1 MHQAANTSR
10 GDILIVDDNPAN
22 LRLLSQML
30 SERGYSIRAVRSGER
45 ALASINAT
53 LPELILLDIRMGEVN
68 GYQVCKELKA
78 NPKTADTPVIFIS
91 ALQELSDKVKGF
103 NVGGVDYITK
113 PFQFEEV
120 LARVETHLT
129 LRRIQKEL
137 LDTNRRLALELS
149 LAGDLQASFLPN
161 NIPDLKQFDLALELR
176 PARETSGDFYDF
188 FPLPGNR
195 YGLVVADVVDK
206 GAAAALL
213 MALCRTLIRS
223 HAQEY
228 PDNPELVLSHTN
240 ARMLS
245 DTDASRFV
253 TVFFCVLSLEEGI
266 IHYCNAG
273 HNPPILFHKDN
284 MDYPVQLEK
293 TGVPLGILQDQQWE
307 CASITMQEHDVM
319 LIYTDGI
326 TEACNAEGVMF
337 GVERLSKILSENL
350 DRNVSETK
358 DAIFSEVDQHIETSQ
373 AKDDMALVVVRR
385 NPNQYTP

>member
-1 MHQAANTSR
+1 
-10 GDILIVDDNPAN
+10 
-22 LRLLSQML
+22 
-30 SERGYSIRAVRSGER
+30 
-45 ALASINAT
+45 
-53 LPELILLDIRMGEVN
+53 MGEMD
-68 GYQVCKELKA
+68 GYQVCNKIKA
-78 NPKTADTPVIFIS
+78 NPKTTDIPVIFIS
-91 ALQELSDKVKGF
+91 ALQEISDKVKGF

-129 LRRIQKEL
+129 LRRIQNEL
-137 LDTNRRLALELS
+137 LDTNRRLAQELS
-149 LAGDLQASFLPN
+149 LAGDLQASFLPDT
-161 NIPDLKQFDLALELR
+161 IPDLRQFDLVFELR

-240 ARMLS
+240 MRMLS

-253 TVFFCVLSLEEGI
+253 TVFYCVLSAEDGLI
-266 IHYCNAG
+266 RYCNAG
-273 HNPPILFHKDN
+273 HNPPILIHKD
-284 MDYPVQLEK
+284 DSDLPLHLEK
-293 TGVPLGILQDQQWE
+293 TGVPLGILHDRNWE
-307 CASITMQEHDVM
+307 CATTTMQKHDVM

-326 TEACNAEGVMF
+326 TEACSPEGVMF
-337 GVERLSKILSENL
+337 GAERLATVLGDNL
-350 DRNVSETK
+350 NQSAADTK
-358 DAIFSEVDQHIETSQ
+358 DAIFSEIDRYIELSQ
-373 AKDDMALVVVRR
+373 ANDDMALVVVKRSANR
-385 NPNQYTP
+385 EPD

>member
-1 MHQAANTSR
+1 MMHQAEDR
-10 GDILIVDDNPAN
+10 PPEEILIVDDNPAN

-30 SERGYSIRAVRSGER
+30 SERGYKIRAVKGGER
-45 ALASINAT
+45 ALASIKAT
-53 LPELILLDIRMGEVN
+53 PPELILLDIRMGEMD
-68 GYQVCKELKA
+68 GYQVCKQLKTNA
-78 NPKTADTPVIFIS
+78 KTADIPVIFIS
-91 ALQELSDKVKGF
+91 ALQEISDKVKGF

-137 LDTNRRLALELS
+137 LDTNRRLAQELS
-149 LAGDLQASFLPN
+149 LAGDLQASFLPTS
-161 NIPDLKQFDLALELR
+161 IPEMGNYDLAFELR

-228 PDNPELVLSHTN
+228 PDDPQLVLSHTN

-253 TVFFCVLSLEEGI
+253 TVFFCVLSPEHGVL
-266 IHYCNAG
+266 HYCNAG
-273 HNPPILFHKDN
+273 HNPPILIHKTDSN
-284 MDYPVQLEK
+284 QPKYLEK
-293 TGVPLGILQDQQWE
+293 TGVPLGILNNQDWE
-307 CASITMQEHDVM
+307 CASITLKDHDVM

-326 TEACNAEGVMF
+326 TESRNIKGEMF
-337 GVERLSKILSENL
+337 GITQLTAVLTENL
-350 DRNVSETK
+350 EKSADEIK
-358 DAIFSEVDQHIETSQ
+358 EAIFNAVDKHTNDPV
-373 AKDDMALVVVRR
+373 AKDDMAVVVVRHS
-385 NPNQYTP
+385 

>member
-1 MHQAANTSR
+1 MHQAE
-10 GDILIVDDNPAN
+10 DKPPEEILIVDDNPAN

-30 SERGYSIRAVRSGER
+30 SERGYKIRAVKSGER
-45 ALASINAT
+45 ALASIKAT
-53 LPELILLDIRMGEVN
+53 LPELILLDIRMGEMD
-68 GYQVCKELKA
+68 GYQVCKQLKTNA
-78 NPKTADTPVIFIS
+78 KTADIPVIFIS
-91 ALQELSDKVKGF
+91 ALQEISDKVKGF

-137 LDTNRRLALELS
+137 IDTNRRLAQELS
-149 LAGDLQASFLPN
+149 LAGDLQASFLPTS
-161 NIPDLKQFDLALELR
+161 IPEMSNYDLAFELR
-176 PARETSGDFYDF
+176 PAHETSGDFYDF

-228 PDNPELVLSHTN
+228 PDDPQLVLSHTN

-253 TVFFCVLSLEEGI
+253 TVFFCVLSPEHSVV
-266 IHYCNAG
+266 HYCNAG
-273 HNPPILFHKDN
+273 HNPPILIHKTDS
-284 MDYPVQLEK
+284 MQPKYLKK
-293 TGVPLGILQDQQWE
+293 TGVPLGILNNQDWE
-307 CASITMQEHDVM
+307 CASITLKDHDVM

-326 TEACNAEGVMF
+326 TESRNIEGEMF
-337 GVERLSKILSENL
+337 GIAQLTAVLTENL
-350 DRNVSETK
+350 EKKSDEIK
-358 DAIFSEVDQHIETSQ
+358 KAIFTAVDKHTNDPV
-373 AKDDMALVVVRR
+373 AKDDMAVVVAIHS
-385 NPNQYTP
+385 

>member
-385 NPNQYTP
+385 NPNQ

>member
-373 AKDDMALVVVRR
+373 AKDDMALVVLRR
-385 NPNQYTP
+385 NPNQ